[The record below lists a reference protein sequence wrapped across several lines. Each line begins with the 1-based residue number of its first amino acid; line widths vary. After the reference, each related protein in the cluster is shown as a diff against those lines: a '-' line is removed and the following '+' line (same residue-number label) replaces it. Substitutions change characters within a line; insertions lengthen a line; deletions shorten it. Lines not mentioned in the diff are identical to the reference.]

1 MWQPDTI
8 QIPLA
13 LVEAELANTVPAGT
27 VLAFATYRIKRTS
40 STPTNLSVEAIN
52 VARNFHETG
61 QLVTSD
67 GEMLEITPEAVNHA
81 ENIPNQVTEEPVSKI
96 TNAEIRK
103 LFKTAF
109 PEFVTPT
116 TDQAAE
122 LYRLAHG
129 RKDVLEAAITQM
141 VNHPRPVNE
150 PVGLAVWIIGKHEP
164 DWVIEQAALTQKKAQ
179 KNPNQVVSRVLRTA
193 EQQLASLS
201 KPVAT
206 QQTVNDLDT
215 LLGEL
220 DG

>member
-1 MWQPDTI
+1 MTEARQHLSPEAVSVA
-8 QIPLA
+8 LA
-13 LVEAELANTVPAGT
+13 
-27 VLAFATYRIKRTS
+27 
-40 STPTNLSVEAIN
+40 
-52 VARNFHETG
+52 FHETG

-67 GEMLEITPEAVNHA
+67 GEMLETTPKVVNPV
-81 ENIPNQVTEEPVSKI
+81 ENTPSQVTEEPVSKI

-164 DWVIEQAALTQKKAQ
+164 EWVIEQAALTQKKAQ

-206 QQTVNDLDT
+206 QKTVDALDE